1 MTKPKQPQNPMKT
14 KSASPNAATVTPST
28 ARRRAKAV
36 ASASAAALRPHP
48 SASDNTALIR
58 LNKFISLCGAA
69 SRRKADELI
78 QKGEVTVNGQVVT
91 ELGTKIHRFK
101 DEVIVAGRRIQEPK
115 RKLYILLNKPKDAI
129 TTTRDER
136 QRRTVLDVLGI
147 RERVYP
153 VGRLDRN
160 TVGALLLTN
169 DGELANRLMHPSHG
183 VPKEYLATLEQKFQ
197 RADLPKLTGG
207 MRLKDTGEKVGPCE
221 AKILGDGS
229 VVWLRLHEGKNRQ
242 VHRMF
247 WSLGYEVK
255 KLERIRYAGLSIE
268 GLRRGEWRYLSTAE
282 IAYLR
287 KQCGLDESTTKP
299 LS

>member
-1 MTKPKQPQNPMKT
+1 MKT
-14 KSASPNAATVTPST
+14 KSSLYRAAPASSDATT
-28 ARRRAKAV
+28 AKSLQGRRVKP
-36 ASASAAALRPHP
+36 SAAAK
-48 SASDNTALIR
+48 SAALPASLSGQDALIR

-78 QKGEVTVNGQVVT
+78 QQGEVIVNGKVVT
-91 ELGTKIHRFK
+91 ELGTKINRYK

-115 RKLYILLNKPKDAI
+115 RKLYILLNKPKDTI
-129 TTTRDER
+129 TTNRDER
-136 QRRTVLDVLGI
+136 HRRTVLDVLGI
-147 RERVYP
+147 DERVYP

-169 DGELANRLMHPSHG
+169 DGELANRLMHPSHRIQ
-183 VPKEYLATLEQKFQ
+183 KEYLATLEQKFQ

-207 MRLKDTGEKVGPCE
+207 MRLKDTGEKVSPCE

-229 VVWLRLHEGKNRQ
+229 VVWLRLSEGKNRQ

-268 GLRRGEWRYLSTAE
+268 GLRRGEWRHLSAAE

-287 KQCGLDESTTKP
+287 AQCGLAEK
-299 LS
+299 